1 MEQSQLE
8 IFIKGVIN
16 YFQKLTGES
25 VEIGVPYLMSDEE
38 NVLMGYTGMIGISG
52 KVKGAIYI
60 TAHEEFLME
69 LLKKIRPGSDISE
82 KRLSDLAGEL
92 TNTIAG
98 NAQKVLGKDF
108 HISVPLVLTTHENDR
123 ILQIKT
129 PTTFILPFRWLA
141 HHASLVV
148 GLEENVS

>member
-16 YFQKLTGES
+16 YFHKLTGES
-25 VEIGVPYLMSDEE
+25 VEIGVPYLMGQEE

-52 KVKGAIYI
+52 KLRGAIYI
-60 TAHEEFLME
+60 TCREEFLAE
-69 LLKKIRPGSDISE
+69 LLRKIRPDSPISE
-82 KRLSDLAGEL
+82 KLLSDLAGEL

-108 HISVPLVLTTHENDR
+108 HISVPLVLTAGMTDKSLE
-123 ILQIKT
+123 IKT

-141 HHASLVV
+141 HQVSLVV
-148 GLEENVS
+148 GLMDNE